1 MKEYLINRRYVVS
14 IGNQSSSE
22 LYLKSG
28 VPQGSILGPVPFSLY
43 MLPLG
48 SILYTYRVMQYA
60 DDIQI
65 YIPLKSNYKQSLKH
79 ILDCLDKLQPC
90 NFLRLNESKTEIHMI
105 LNLNIVL
112 HTACAR
118 TGLVL
123 IIIFDKR
130 ISTVVKSRS
139 YHLRLLTKACL

>member
-28 VPQGSILGPVPFSLY
+28 VPQGSILGPVPFCLY
-43 MLPLG
+43 MLSLG

-65 YIPLKSNYKQSLKH
+65 YIPLKSNYKQPLKH
-79 ILDCLDKLQPC
+79 ILDCLDKLQPR

-112 HTACAR
+112 HAACAR

>member
-65 YIPLKSNYKQSLKH
+65 YIPLKSNYKQSSKAY
-79 ILDCLDKLQPC
+79 
-90 NFLRLNESKTEIHMI
+90 FRLSGQTTT
-105 LNLNIVL
+105 L
-112 HTACAR
+112 
-118 TGLVL
+118 
-123 IIIFDKR
+123 
-130 ISTVVKSRS
+130 
-139 YHLRLLTKACL
+139 